1 MDEQRIANIAKTL
14 DITIDEA
21 RAMLEEDKT
30 IDRMT
35 SIKTVNSD
43 LTEEQKKSAKK
54 YTNVARGKEV
64 SCTDAYGKKKKRTV
78 KTDDVKQKLIKTI
91 AESLKEIVD
100 KIDVTNI
107 QKTIL
112 LIIGDDTFEIDLK
125 RKRKPKA

>member
-1 MDEQRIANIAKTL
+1 MDEQRIAHIAETL

-21 RAMLEEDKT
+21 REMLEEDRA

-91 AESLKEIVD
+91 AESLEEVAD
-100 KIDVTNI
+100 KIDITNI
-107 QKTIL
+107 QKTISL
-112 LIIGDDTFEIDLK
+112 TIGDDTFEIDLK